1 MSANRS
7 KVMSE
12 ALSLNAEERAELAA
26 ELLQSLET
34 AEITDIEQIERAWAE
49 EIAKRCAD
57 LDSGNGTTTDWSEAR
72 RKIEKE
78 FLQK

>member
-26 ELLQSLET
+26 ELLQSLEP
-34 AEITDIEQIERAWAE
+34 ASVADIEQVERAWGE
-49 EIAKRCAD
+49 EITKRCAD
-57 LDSGNGTTTDWSEAR
+57 LDSGEGTTTDWSETR
-72 RKIEKE
+72 RRIEKE
-78 FLQK
+78 ILQK